1 MTQES
6 KSKKPNI
13 DFEAAMRR
21 THDRYD
27 DIFKALAELE
37 RRELAESR
45 DVNSELQIF
54 LSDDPQT
61 KK

>member
-1 MTQES
+1 
-6 KSKKPNI
+6 
-13 DFEAAMRR
+13 MRR

-45 DVNSELQIF
+45 DVDSELQIF